1 MTNFECCKSKTFP
14 NSYYVCT
21 ICFKVYHKSCALK
34 DKNNFTFVKDFQ
46 LKCCVPDQFDFDRS
60 ILEQTVSELEESS
73 IMKDAHIDKLL
84 RKNELFLKEVTQ
96 REEELIETIRQQEEP
111 ITRAKSEIYSLK
123 KLLEKPRYTTETKS
137 TQTVKNSKIASTQST
152 IFTRE
157 ATVQTIDISNVTDYP
172 AETKK
177 KEATKIVEAIS
188 KASPDVKIS
197 EFNPTP
203 KILILCDELGYGLG
217 KSITK
222 FIGNEFSLETLIKP
236 GAYFVNVI
244 EDIINLSTNF
254 GLNDYIIVLA
264 GSNDFHAE
272 KFPLFREINSKAK
285 CSSHTNIIF
294 SSVPHGNHVELND
307 FIYKFHLKLNDY
319 SHKLNHYAEGDISFF
334 DLNNVKGSMISRK
347 EIVKKNLNII
357 LRKKQ
362 VKNLKFVSVEN
373 DITDSFLDPSLKR
386 LEKI

>member
-1 MTNFECCKSKTFP
+1 MYN
-14 NSYYVCT
+14 
-21 ICFKVYHKSCALK
+21 
-34 DKNNFTFVKDFQ
+34 Q
-46 LKCCVPDQFDFDRS
+46 
-60 ILEQTVSELEESS
+60 
-73 IMKDAHIDKLL
+73 
-84 RKNELFLKEVTQ
+84 EVTQ
-96 REEELIETIRQQEEP
+96 REEELIETIRQQEEL
-111 ITRAKSEIYSLK
+111 ITRANSEIYSLK
-123 KLLEKPRYTTETKS
+123 KLLEKPCNTTETKS

-177 KEATKIVEAIS
+177 KEATKIVGAIS

-217 KSITK
+217 KSISK
-222 FIGNEFSLETLIKP
+222 FIGNEFSIETLIKP

-264 GSNDFHAE
+264 GSNDFHAK
-272 KFPLFREINSKAK
+272 KFPLFREINSKAE

-294 SSVPHGNHVELND
+294 SSVPYGNHVELND
-307 FIYKFHLKLNDY
+307 FIYKFNLKLNDY

-347 EIVKKNLNII
+347 EIVKKFLNII

-362 VKNLKFVSVEN
+362 VKNLKFVSIEN
-373 DITDSFLDPSLKR
+373 VITDSFLDPSLKR
-386 LEKI
+386 LEKV

>member
-1 MTNFECCKSKTFP
+1 
-14 NSYYVCT
+14 
-21 ICFKVYHKSCALK
+21 
-34 DKNNFTFVKDFQ
+34 
-46 LKCCVPDQFDFDRS
+46 
-60 ILEQTVSELEESS
+60 
-73 IMKDAHIDKLL
+73 MKDTHIEKLL

-96 REEELIETIRQQEEP
+96 REEELIETIRQQEEL
-111 ITRAKSEIYSLK
+111 ITRANSEIYSLK
-123 KLLEKPRYTTETKS
+123 KLLEKPCNTSETKS

-177 KEATKIVEAIS
+177 KEAAKIVGAIS
-188 KASPDVKIS
+188 KTFPDVKIT

-217 KSITK
+217 KSISK
-222 FIGNEFSLETLIKP
+222 FIGNEFSIETLIKP

-264 GSNDFHAE
+264 GSNDFHAK

-294 SSVPHGNHVELND
+294 SSVPYGNHVELND
-307 FIYKFHLKLNDY
+307 FIYKFNLKLNDY

-334 DLNNVKGSMISRK
+334 DLNNVKGSMISR
-347 EIVKKNLNII
+347 
-357 LRKKQ
+357 
-362 VKNLKFVSVEN
+362 
-373 DITDSFLDPSLKR
+373 
-386 LEKI
+386 

>member
-1 MTNFECCKSKTFP
+1 MEGNLFS
-14 NSYYVCT
+14 
-21 ICFKVYHKSCALK
+21 
-34 DKNNFTFVKDFQ
+34 
-46 LKCCVPDQFDFDRS
+46 DQKYFSIHLS
-60 ILEQTVSELEESS
+60 ILWCSREIKIMSDQNNNNVYSNKKEEYEMNFLEENFLENE
-73 IMKDAHIDKLL
+73 IDFSVK
-84 RKNELFLKEVTQ
+84 
-96 REEELIETIRQQEEP
+96 IEKIVQGEN
-111 ITRAKSEIYSLK
+111 SEIYSLK
-123 KLLEKPRYTTETKS
+123 KLLEKPCNTSETKS

-177 KEATKIVEAIS
+177 KEAAKIVGAIS

-203 KILILCDELGYGLG
+203 KILILCNELGYGLG
-217 KSITK
+217 KSISK
-222 FIGNEFSLETLIKP
+222 FIGNEFSIETLIKP

-264 GSNDFHAE
+264 GSNDFHAK

-294 SSVPHGNHVELND
+294 SSVGETGINCNRCQL
-307 FIYKFHLKLNDY
+307 
-319 SHKLNHYAEGDISFF
+319 
-334 DLNNVKGSMISRK
+334 
-347 EIVKKNLNII
+347 
-357 LRKKQ
+357 
-362 VKNLKFVSVEN
+362 
-373 DITDSFLDPSLKR
+373 
-386 LEKI
+386 

>member
-1 MTNFECCKSKTFP
+1 M
-14 NSYYVCT
+14 NSV
-21 ICFKVYHKSCALK
+21 
-34 DKNNFTFVKDFQ
+34 
-46 LKCCVPDQFDFDRS
+46 
-60 ILEQTVSELEESS
+60 
-73 IMKDAHIDKLL
+73 
-84 RKNELFLKEVTQ
+84 KEVATNTQ
-96 REEELIETIRQQEEP
+96 SYKDRLQDH
-111 ITRAKSEIYSLK
+111 
-123 KLLEKPRYTTETKS
+123 
-137 TQTVKNSKIASTQST
+137 ST

-177 KEATKIVEAIS
+177 KEATKIVGAIS

-203 KILILCDELGYGLG
+203 KIFILCDELGYGLG
-217 KSITK
+217 KSISK
-222 FIGNEFSLETLIKP
+222 FIGNEFSIETLIKP
-236 GAYFVNVI
+236 GAYFVDVI

-264 GSNDFHAE
+264 GSNDFHA
-272 KFPLFREINSKAK
+272 KKIPLFREINSKAK

-294 SSVPHGNHVELND
+294 SSVPYGNHVELND
-307 FIYKFHLKLNDY
+307 FIYKFNLKLNDY

-347 EIVKKNLNII
+347 EIVKKFLNII

-362 VKNLKFVSVEN
+362 VKNFKFVSVEN
-373 DITDSFLDPSLKR
+373 VITDSFLDPSLKR
-386 LEKI
+386 LEKV